1 MVSAEK
7 RLNILFLGQCLQYGY
22 EGLSRYDT
30 FPYHAATIL
39 KAQFPGLRLKF
50 DFKFFH
56 HPTGLK
62 AILKHRLVA
71 TKPDVALI
79 SLPAMFA
86 ATSWRVNMIYQIAPE
101 IVDAARSFKRS
112 VEARAKG
119 ASAHFAAAGKLFD
132 SAFAVQPPIG
142 LDEYERLI
150 EEALAYC
157 DRTTSCRLVLMGPG
171 RFNEDTNEDY
181 AIHSPELWSS
191 VNNMILRVGARRNVP
206 VVNAQDALAEHGGEV
221 FIANNHRFSQLG
233 HEVVGR
239 EVANVLG
246 SQLAILNLKGRDVRT

>member
-1 MVSAEK
+1 MGKSEK

-30 FPYHAATIL
+30 FPNYAATIL
-39 KAQFPGLRLKF
+39 KAQFPTLRLKF
-50 DFKFFH
+50 DFKFLH
-56 HPTGLK
+56 HPTTLK
-62 AILKHRLVA
+62 AVLKHRLFV

-86 ATSWRVNMIYQIAPE
+86 ATSWRVNMLYQIAPE
-101 IVDAARSFKRS
+101 IVDTARLFRRS
-112 VEARAKG
+112 VVSRSKG
-119 ASAHFAAAGKLFD
+119 ASVHFAAAGKLLD
-132 SAFAVQPPIG
+132 RAFTVQPPID
-142 LDEYERLI
+142 LDEYERLV
-150 EEALAYC
+150 EEALSYC
-157 DRTTSCRLVLMGPG
+157 DRTTSCRVVLMGPG
-171 RFNEDTNEDY
+171 RFNVDTNEDY

-191 VNNMILRVGARRNVP
+191 VNNMVLRVAARRDVP

-239 EVANVLG
+239 EVANVLA
-246 SQLAILNLKGRDVRT
+246 SQLAILNLRAGITRS